1 MRAWHGR
8 DTRKE
13 SQEQSAQDWNNRHRI
28 GVAVTVTRDD
38 GSKVNTVTKSDA
50 YLLGHGQAVIL
61 LEGISG
67 CYALD
72 RVGPADEAA
81 T

>member
-1 MRAWHGR
+1 MMATDPPTHAESADAW
-8 DTRKE
+8 
-13 SQEQSAQDWNNRHRI
+13 NRQHRI
-28 GVAVTVTRDD
+28 GTPVTVRRSD
-38 GSKVNTVTKSDA
+38 GSTVHTVTKSDA

-72 RVGPADEAA
+72 RVTAATEAA
-81 T
+81 A